1 MEIWELKRGDR
12 FTVPDLPNVPV
23 LTFDHMDGMY
33 CYAETEDGQVVN
45 IAGYIDCAKVED
57 AAEPQPPA

>member
-33 CYAETEDGQVVN
+33 CYAKTRDGQVVN
-45 IAGYIDCAKVED
+45 IAGAVDCVKVED
-57 AAEPQPPA
+57 AAKPKPSA

>member
-12 FTVPDLPNVPV
+12 FTVPDLPNVPT

-33 CYAETEDGQVVN
+33 CYAKTEDGQIAN
-45 IAGYIDCAKVED
+45 IAGAVDCVKVED